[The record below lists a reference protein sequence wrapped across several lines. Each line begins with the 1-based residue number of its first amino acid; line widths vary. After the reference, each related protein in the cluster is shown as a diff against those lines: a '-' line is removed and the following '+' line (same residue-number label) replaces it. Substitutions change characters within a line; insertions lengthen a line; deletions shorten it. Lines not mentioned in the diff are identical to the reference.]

1 MKTVKED
8 KELTCMR
15 HVDLAKTASERDVY
29 ARRWSVTMLLI
40 VKVFEV
46 PETC

>member
-15 HVDLAKTASERDVY
+15 HVDLAKIASECDVY
-29 ARRWSVTMLLI
+29 AIRESLDLLLFI
-40 VKVFEV
+40 VKMF
-46 PETC
+46 